1 MGCGCNKNK
10 INDKELNV
18 SQENQNNVNPEE
30 LLHNKKENENNKE
43 NKEEKNT
50 TLIESKIQESI
61 IDLKNDE
68 NKILKNNQYNKRVFE
83 LINIIRLNPPD
94 YSKIILD
101 NIQYISFDEHE
112 ELNNNNG
119 IKESKNIIVFKKKV
133 KVKLFKGEEKFKE
146 AAHILDNTPPME
158 KLIFNEDIIIPLPNN
173 EKEKNSELIRKKT
186 SETIVNKNINVYFKD
201 YIKNPEI
208 AVLLMIV
215 GDNENYKDKKREAIL
230 NKDFKYIGIN
240 SKFIGK
246 NFIAHYSF
254 SK

>member
-1 MGCGCNKNK
+1 
-10 INDKELNV
+10 
-18 SQENQNNVNPEE
+18 
-30 LLHNKKENENNKE
+30 
-43 NKEEKNT
+43 
-50 TLIESKIQESI
+50 
-61 IDLKNDE
+61 
-68 NKILKNNQYNKRVFE
+68 
-83 LINIIRLNPPD
+83 
-94 YSKIILD
+94 
-101 NIQYISFDEHE
+101 
-112 ELNNNNG
+112 
-119 IKESKNIIVFKKKV
+119 
-133 KVKLFKGEEKFKE
+133 
-146 AAHILDNTPPME
+146 ME

-173 EKEKNSELIRKKT
+173 EKEKNTELIRKKT

-208 AVLLMIV
+208 AVLIMIV